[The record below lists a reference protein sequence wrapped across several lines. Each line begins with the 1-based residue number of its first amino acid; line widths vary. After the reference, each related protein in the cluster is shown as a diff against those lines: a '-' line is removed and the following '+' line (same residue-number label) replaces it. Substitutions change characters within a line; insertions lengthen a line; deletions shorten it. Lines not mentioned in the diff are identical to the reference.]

1 MRTDNPPDQI
11 KEVQNLKRQIAT
23 LEKKVNLLAQ
33 HISKLDRENAR
44 RKNEIQSVSAR
55 ISK

>member
-1 MRTDNPPDQI
+1 MSTDPAQI
-11 KEVQNLKRQIAT
+11 KEVQNLKRQVAA
-23 LEKKVNLLAQ
+23 LEKKISILAQ
-33 HISKLDRENAR
+33 NIAKLDRENAR

>member
-1 MRTDNPPDQI
+1 MSSEPAQI
-11 KEVQNLKRQIAT
+11 KEIQNLKRQVMA
-23 LEKKVNLLAQ
+23 LEKKVMTLFQ